1 MKHPTQRL
9 RRASRIP
16 LAILTLG
23 LFLGLARWHVPTAT
37 AGFEDPDN
45 GRYVFADLA
54 DEVIPSIVTVYVKI
68 DIREELDPD
77 MLEQF
82 ERFRQ
87 LFPMPDGGELPP
99 STGSGIIISKDGF
112 ILTNHHVVGQ
122 KGQNP
127 EITVVFHDDS
137 EVTGEDVEVIESS
150 WLTDLAIIKVKRDGL
165 KPIGWGDSE
174 KLRIGERV
182 AAIGSPLDLRQSV
195 TQGIIC
201 AKQREVGD
209 GALGGQLLDMIQTDA
224 VINPGSSG
232 GALVNL
238 DGELVG
244 INRLIT
250 TNNNRWQGYGF
261 AIPSN
266 DAREFAEEVMTEGE
280 YASGYIGITMA
291 GPDKN
296 NSKTREAMLIDKD
309 MEGVLVEGTASL
321 PDGEPGPAE
330 KAGVQVGD
338 YIVEVDGAR
347 VENRKNLL
355 KLVAKKRV
363 GETLKIK
370 LLRMENGKSKEKTLN
385 LEIAKRPTE
394 RQLRAQ
400 LRNDSGFNFFQEGP
414 QESKDYFGMEL
425 EPYEDDEVEGLKVNR
440 VKSESTAEKAGIKV
454 GDILIKLNGTEM
466 TSIRDLEKVIEN
478 AREDQ
483 DHVALLT
490 RGRRIEMMILE
501 VPEQSEE
508 EKEKK
513 KEE

>member
-9 RRASRIP
+9 LRASRAP
-16 LAILTLG
+16 LTILTLG

-37 AGFEDPDN
+37 AGFEDADN

-54 DEVIPSIVTVYVKI
+54 DAVIPSIVTVYVKV
-68 DIREELDPD
+68 DIRKELDPD

-87 LFPMPDGGELPP
+87 LFPMPDGQELPP
-99 STGSGIIISKDGF
+99 STGSGIIISKDGY

-122 KGQNP
+122 KGQEP

-150 WLTDLAIIKVKRDGL
+150 WLTDLAVIKVKRDDL
-165 KPIGWGDSE
+165 KPVSWGDSE

-182 AAIGSPLDLRQSV
+182 AAVGSPLDLRQSV

-209 GALGGQLLDMIQTDA
+209 GSLGGQLLDMIQTDA

-280 YASGYIGITMA
+280 YALGYIGISMH
-291 GPDKN
+291 GPEKN
-296 NSKTREAMLIDKD
+296 NPKTREAMLIDKE
-309 MEGVLVEGTASL
+309 MEGVLVEGVASL

-330 KAGVQVGD
+330 KAGVQVSD
-338 YIVEVDGAR
+338 YIIEVDGAR
-347 VENRKNLL
+347 VKERMDLL
-355 KLVAKKRV
+355 KIVAKKDV

-370 LLRMENGKSKEKTLN
+370 LLRLENGKSKEKTLK
-385 LEIAKRPTE
+385 LKIAKRPTQ
-394 RQLRAQ
+394 RQLNAQ
-400 LRNDSGFNFFQEGP
+400 FPQVPGSDFFEEKPKEG
-414 QESKDYFGMEL
+414 KDYFGMEL
-425 EPYEDDEVEGLKVNR
+425 EPYEDDETEGLKVTR
-440 VKSESTAEKAGIKV
+440 VKSESPAEKAGIKV
-454 GDILIKLNGTEM
+454 GDVLTKLNGTEI
-466 TSIRDLEKVIEN
+466 TSIRDLKKVIEKEP
-478 AREDQ
+478 EDR
-483 DHVALLT
+483 DHVAIVA
-490 RGRRIEMMILE
+490 RNGKIEMMILDA
-501 VPEQSEE
+501 PEQSEE
-508 EKEKK
+508 DED